1 MFVVSPPLTLKMIRN
16 RFTYKVKT
24 NSPETFLSLSTFKLG
39 SLKKLVAQ
47 IGLKNRKRWKEKTNE
62 KTGTESE
69 VGHESCIVQSGA
81 ALTQLRKQL
90 NRR

>member
-1 MFVVSPPLTLKMIRN
+1 MFVVSLPLTLKMIRN
-16 RFTYKVKT
+16 RFTDKVKT
-24 NSPETFLSLSTFKLG
+24 NSETFLSLSTFKLG

-47 IGLKNRKRWKEKTNE
+47 IGLKNGKRWKEKTNE